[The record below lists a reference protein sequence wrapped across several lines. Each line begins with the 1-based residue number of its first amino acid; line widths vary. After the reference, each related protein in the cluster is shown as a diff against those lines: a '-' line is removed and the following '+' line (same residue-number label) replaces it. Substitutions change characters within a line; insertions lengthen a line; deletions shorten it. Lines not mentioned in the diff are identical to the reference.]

1 MKSSKGTYLVLQKA
15 IDFLMQLV
23 KKDFLSRIY
32 LEKASKP
39 KSAVSL
45 PLASY
50 LD

>member
-23 KKDFLSRIY
+23 DFLSRIY